1 MPKVLISDSL
11 DNIASE
17 ILIKNNISVDTKT
30 NLSPEELKKIIDNY
44 DGLIIRSATKVRK
57 DLIDSLSNL
66 KIIGRAG
73 AGVDNVDVEAAK
85 NKNII
90 VMNTPGGNT
99 NATAE
104 HTIGLIFALQRKIT
118 VANETTH
125 KGLWEK
131 KKLKGN
137 EIKGKKIGIVGFGN
151 VGKRVAE
158 ISNVLGMHVSIFSS
172 YFETIKDSFPEYNS
186 CSIDEIIK
194 DSDIISFHCKPNK
207 DGNPI
212 MNKNHLSLMKKN
224 CIIINTARGNL
235 VDEDDLKNAL
245 EKKEIKG
252 AALDVF
258 KNEPLE
264 ESGFYNLDNIIL
276 TPHIAA
282 STDEAQIVVAEMV
295 ANQFVEFFNNNKID
309 IVLQAAGKVGGIL
322 SNSKY
327 PKDFILDN
335 TLIQTNL
342 IDAAHKTN
350 VKRFLFI
357 GSSCIYPK
365 YCKQPIKEE
374 YFMTGKLEPTN
385 QAMATSKINGIEMCR
400 SYNMQEKN
408 TKYIK
413 NVC

>member
-1 MPKVLISDSL
+1 
-11 DNIASE
+11 
-17 ILIKNNISVDTKT
+17 
-30 NLSPEELKKIIDNY
+30 
-44 DGLIIRSATKVRK
+44 
-57 DLIDSLSNL
+57 
-66 KIIGRAG
+66 
-73 AGVDNVDVEAAK
+73 
-85 NKNII
+85 
-90 VMNTPGGNT
+90 MNTPGGNT

-125 KGLWEK
+125 NGLWEK

-158 ISNVLGMHVSIFSS
+158 ISNVLGMQVSIFSS
-172 YFETIKDSFPEYNS
+172 YFETIKDNYPEYNS
-186 CSIDEIIK
+186 CSIDKIIK

-295 ANQFVEFFNNNKID
+295 ANQFVEFFNNNKI
-309 IVLQAAGKVGGIL
+309 I
-322 SNSKY
+322 NSV
-327 PKDFILDN
+327 
-335 TLIQTNL
+335 T
-342 IDAAHKTN
+342 
-350 VKRFLFI
+350 
-357 GSSCIYPK
+357 
-365 YCKQPIKEE
+365 
-374 YFMTGKLEPTN
+374 
-385 QAMATSKINGIEMCR
+385 
-400 SYNMQEKN
+400 
-408 TKYIK
+408 
-413 NVC
+413 

>member
-1 MPKVLISDSL
+1 MPRVLISDPL
-11 DNIASE
+11 DSIASE
-17 ILIKNNISVDTKT
+17 ILTKNNISVDTKT

-57 DLIDSLSNL
+57 DIIDSLSNL

-104 HTIGLIFALQRKIT
+104 HTIGLIFALLRKIT
-118 VANETTH
+118 AANETTH

-158 ISNVLGMHVSIFSS
+158 ISNVLGMKVSIFSS

-212 MNKNHLSLMKKN
+212 MNKNHLSMMKKN

-295 ANQFVEFFNNNKID
+295 ANQFVEFFNNKKI
-309 IVLQAAGKVGGIL
+309 I
-322 SNSKY
+322 NSV
-327 PKDFILDN
+327 
-335 TLIQTNL
+335 T
-342 IDAAHKTN
+342 
-350 VKRFLFI
+350 
-357 GSSCIYPK
+357 
-365 YCKQPIKEE
+365 
-374 YFMTGKLEPTN
+374 
-385 QAMATSKINGIEMCR
+385 
-400 SYNMQEKN
+400 
-408 TKYIK
+408 
-413 NVC
+413 

>member
-11 DNIASE
+11 DNIASQ
-17 ILIKNNISVDTKT
+17 ILIKNKISVDTKI

-104 HTIGLIFALQRKIT
+104 HTIGLIFTLQRKIT

-172 YFETIKDSFPEYNS
+172 YFETIKDSYPKYNS

-207 DGNPI
+207 NGNPI

-224 CIIINTARGNL
+224 GIIINTARGNL
-235 VDEDDLKNAL
+235 IDENDLKNAL

-264 ESGFYNLDNIIL
+264 KSGFYNLDNIIL

-295 ANQFVEFFNNNKID
+295 ANQFVEFFNNNKI
-309 IVLQAAGKVGGIL
+309 I
-322 SNSKY
+322 NSV
-327 PKDFILDN
+327 
-335 TLIQTNL
+335 T
-342 IDAAHKTN
+342 
-350 VKRFLFI
+350 
-357 GSSCIYPK
+357 
-365 YCKQPIKEE
+365 
-374 YFMTGKLEPTN
+374 
-385 QAMATSKINGIEMCR
+385 
-400 SYNMQEKN
+400 
-408 TKYIK
+408 
-413 NVC
+413 

>member
-104 HTIGLIFALQRKIT
+104 HTISLIFALQRKIT
-118 VANETTH
+118 VANVTTH

-172 YFETIKDSFPEYNS
+172 YFKTIKDSYPEYNS

-235 VDEDDLKNAL
+235 IDEDDLKNAL

-282 STDEAQIVVAEMV
+282 STDEAQIAVAEMV
-295 ANQFVEFFNNNKID
+295 ANQFVEFFNNNKI
-309 IVLQAAGKVGGIL
+309 I
-322 SNSKY
+322 NSV
-327 PKDFILDN
+327 
-335 TLIQTNL
+335 T
-342 IDAAHKTN
+342 
-350 VKRFLFI
+350 
-357 GSSCIYPK
+357 
-365 YCKQPIKEE
+365 
-374 YFMTGKLEPTN
+374 
-385 QAMATSKINGIEMCR
+385 
-400 SYNMQEKN
+400 
-408 TKYIK
+408 
-413 NVC
+413 

>member
-17 ILIKNNISVDTKT
+17 ILINNNISVDTKT

-104 HTIGLIFALQRKIT
+104 HTISLIFALQRKIT

-158 ISNVLGMHVSIFSS
+158 ISHVLGMHVSIFSS
-172 YFETIKDSFPEYNS
+172 YFETIKDNYPEYNS
-186 CSIDEIIK
+186 CSIDEIIN

-258 KNEPLE
+258 KNEPLV
-264 ESGFYNLDNIIL
+264 ESGFYNLNNIIL

-295 ANQFVEFFNNNKID
+295 ANQFVEYFNNKKI
-309 IVLQAAGKVGGIL
+309 I
-322 SNSKY
+322 NSV
-327 PKDFILDN
+327 
-335 TLIQTNL
+335 T
-342 IDAAHKTN
+342 
-350 VKRFLFI
+350 
-357 GSSCIYPK
+357 
-365 YCKQPIKEE
+365 
-374 YFMTGKLEPTN
+374 
-385 QAMATSKINGIEMCR
+385 
-400 SYNMQEKN
+400 
-408 TKYIK
+408 
-413 NVC
+413 

>member
-30 NLSPEELKKIIDNY
+30 NLSPEELEKIIDNY

-118 VANETTH
+118 FANETTH

-172 YFETIKDSFPEYNS
+172 YFKTIKDNFPEYNS

-295 ANQFVEFFNNNKID
+295 ANQFVEFFNNNKI
-309 IVLQAAGKVGGIL
+309 I
-322 SNSKY
+322 NSV
-327 PKDFILDN
+327 
-335 TLIQTNL
+335 T
-342 IDAAHKTN
+342 
-350 VKRFLFI
+350 
-357 GSSCIYPK
+357 
-365 YCKQPIKEE
+365 
-374 YFMTGKLEPTN
+374 
-385 QAMATSKINGIEMCR
+385 
-400 SYNMQEKN
+400 
-408 TKYIK
+408 
-413 NVC
+413 

>member
-104 HTIGLIFALQRKIT
+104 HTIALIFALQRKIT

-137 EIKGKKIGIVGFGN
+137 EIKGKKIGIIGFGN

-158 ISNVLGMHVSIFSS
+158 ISDVLGMQVSIFSS

-212 MNKNHLSLMKKN
+212 INKNHLSLMKKN

-295 ANQFVEFFNNNKID
+295 ANQFVDFFNNNKI
-309 IVLQAAGKVGGIL
+309 I
-322 SNSKY
+322 NSV
-327 PKDFILDN
+327 
-335 TLIQTNL
+335 T
-342 IDAAHKTN
+342 
-350 VKRFLFI
+350 
-357 GSSCIYPK
+357 
-365 YCKQPIKEE
+365 
-374 YFMTGKLEPTN
+374 
-385 QAMATSKINGIEMCR
+385 
-400 SYNMQEKN
+400 
-408 TKYIK
+408 
-413 NVC
+413 

>member
-1 MPKVLISDSL
+1 MPRVLISDPL
-11 DNIASE
+11 DSIASE
-17 ILIKNNISVDTKT
+17 ILTKNNISVDTKT

-57 DLIDSLSNL
+57 DTIDSLSNL

-104 HTIGLIFALQRKIT
+104 HTIGLIFALLRKIT
-118 VANETTH
+118 AANETTH

-158 ISNVLGMHVSIFSS
+158 ISNVLGMKVSIFSS

-207 DGNPI
+207 DGKPI

-245 EKKEIKG
+245 EKNEIKG

-295 ANQFVEFFNNNKID
+295 ANQFVEFFNNKKI
-309 IVLQAAGKVGGIL
+309 I
-322 SNSKY
+322 NSV
-327 PKDFILDN
+327 
-335 TLIQTNL
+335 T
-342 IDAAHKTN
+342 
-350 VKRFLFI
+350 
-357 GSSCIYPK
+357 
-365 YCKQPIKEE
+365 
-374 YFMTGKLEPTN
+374 
-385 QAMATSKINGIEMCR
+385 
-400 SYNMQEKN
+400 
-408 TKYIK
+408 
-413 NVC
+413 

>member
-30 NLSPEELKKIIDNY
+30 NLSPEELTKIIDNY

-104 HTIGLIFALQRKIT
+104 HTIALIFALQRKIT

-158 ISNVLGMHVSIFSS
+158 ISKVLGMHVSIFSS
-172 YFETIKDSFPEYNS
+172 YFKTIKDSYPEYNS
-186 CSIDEIIK
+186 CSINEIIK

-245 EKKEIKG
+245 QKKEIKG

-258 KNEPLE
+258 KNEPLV

-295 ANQFVEFFNNNKID
+295 ANQFVEFFNNNKI
-309 IVLQAAGKVGGIL
+309 I
-322 SNSKY
+322 NSV
-327 PKDFILDN
+327 
-335 TLIQTNL
+335 T
-342 IDAAHKTN
+342 
-350 VKRFLFI
+350 
-357 GSSCIYPK
+357 
-365 YCKQPIKEE
+365 
-374 YFMTGKLEPTN
+374 
-385 QAMATSKINGIEMCR
+385 
-400 SYNMQEKN
+400 
-408 TKYIK
+408 
-413 NVC
+413 

>member
-1 MPKVLISDSL
+1 MPRVLISDPL
-11 DNIASE
+11 DSIASE
-17 ILIKNNISVDTKT
+17 ILTKNNISVDTKT

-57 DLIDSLSNL
+57 DIIDSLSNL

-104 HTIGLIFALQRKIT
+104 HTIGLIFALLRKIT
-118 VANETTH
+118 AANETTH

-158 ISNVLGMHVSIFSS
+158 ISNVLGMKVSIFSS

-264 ESGFYNLDNIIL
+264 KSGFYNLDNIIL

-295 ANQFVEFFNNNKID
+295 ANQFVEFFNNNKI
-309 IVLQAAGKVGGIL
+309 I
-322 SNSKY
+322 NSV
-327 PKDFILDN
+327 
-335 TLIQTNL
+335 T
-342 IDAAHKTN
+342 
-350 VKRFLFI
+350 
-357 GSSCIYPK
+357 
-365 YCKQPIKEE
+365 
-374 YFMTGKLEPTN
+374 
-385 QAMATSKINGIEMCR
+385 
-400 SYNMQEKN
+400 
-408 TKYIK
+408 
-413 NVC
+413 

>member
-1 MPKVLISDSL
+1 M
-11 DNIASE
+11 
-17 ILIKNNISVDTKT
+17 
-30 NLSPEELKKIIDNY
+30 
-44 DGLIIRSATKVRK
+44 
-57 DLIDSLSNL
+57 
-66 KIIGRAG
+66 
-73 AGVDNVDVEAAK
+73 EAAK

-137 EIKGKKIGIVGFGN
+137 EIKGKKIGIIGFGN

-158 ISNVLGMHVSIFSS
+158 ISHVLGMQVSIFSS

-235 VDEDDLKNAL
+235 VDEDDLKKAL

-258 KNEPLE
+258 RNEPLE

-295 ANQFVEFFNNNKID
+295 ANQFVEFFNNNI
-309 IVLQAAGKVGGIL
+309 II
-322 SNSKY
+322 NSV
-327 PKDFILDN
+327 
-335 TLIQTNL
+335 T
-342 IDAAHKTN
+342 
-350 VKRFLFI
+350 
-357 GSSCIYPK
+357 
-365 YCKQPIKEE
+365 
-374 YFMTGKLEPTN
+374 
-385 QAMATSKINGIEMCR
+385 
-400 SYNMQEKN
+400 
-408 TKYIK
+408 
-413 NVC
+413 

>member
-30 NLSPEELKKIIDNY
+30 NLSLEELKKIIDNY

-118 VANETTH
+118 FANETTH

-131 KKLKGN
+131 KNSKGN

-158 ISNVLGMHVSIFSS
+158 ISNVLGMNVSIFSS

-295 ANQFVEFFNNNKID
+295 ANQFVEFFNNNKI
-309 IVLQAAGKVGGIL
+309 I
-322 SNSKY
+322 NSV
-327 PKDFILDN
+327 
-335 TLIQTNL
+335 T
-342 IDAAHKTN
+342 
-350 VKRFLFI
+350 
-357 GSSCIYPK
+357 
-365 YCKQPIKEE
+365 
-374 YFMTGKLEPTN
+374 
-385 QAMATSKINGIEMCR
+385 
-400 SYNMQEKN
+400 
-408 TKYIK
+408 
-413 NVC
+413 